1 MVMAPCSLMRC
12 EGSKKSTPRMKN
24 ERMTS
29 SKTMAKTSETKKMTK
44 LTRAD
49 LTLDGQSASRFTLA
63 PDMRAAATAAPL

>member
-1 MVMAPCSLMRC
+1 
-12 EGSKKSTPRMKN
+12 MKN

-29 SKTMAKTSETKKMTK
+29 SKTMAKTNETKKMTK